1 VHPVAAGIDMLQ
13 CDLHDL
19 DSKAGYLAAIATYAD
34 ANPDEPWIL
43 GGGWSMDV
51 FPRGCPSKDDL
62 DAIVP
67 ERPVFLPNRDGHSAW
82 VNSTA
87 LDLAG
92 ITRDT
97 PDPADGRIER
107 DDAGEPFGTM
117 HEGAQRFMT
126 DLIPPSTPDELYR
139 GLLKGQ

>member
-1 VHPVAAGIDMLQ
+1 V
-13 CDLHDL
+13 
-19 DSKAGYLAAIATYAD
+19 
-34 ANPDEPWIL
+34 
-43 GGGWSMDV
+43 
-51 FPRGCPSKDDL
+51 

-67 ERPVFLPNRDGHSAW
+67 DRPVSLPNRDGHSSW

-139 GLLKGQ
+139 GLLKGQEYLHALGITGWQDAIVQPDGGAWGDSLGTYLTAADKGELTARVVGALWWDRL